1 MFDLLQKGGWIM
13 VPIFLGSIVGL
24 GLFFERLWVL
34 QRKLINPPD
43 ILQHLLSLV
52 QSSRW
57 SEARVMCQRV
67 NNPLTRIAL
76 SMLTTHEK
84 NQSREA
90 LREAAEDA
98 GQREAFFLERGIGA
112 LGVVASLEPLM
123 GLLGTVLGMIQAFRQ
138 VASQGV
144 GDPRVVAN
152 GVWVALLTTAVGLA
166 IAIPAY
172 MGYRFLLSRVDRLV
186 LDLQNDVSILM
197 ESMLAP
203 STGAT
208 PQGSPPV
215 PPQPHHPQRPSSSF
229 MQAPVQSTLPTGE
242 QLPPAQHASPA
253 QPYQPAQPAHPVSP
267 SQTALQPVSQSQAS
281 LHRATPSQGEVP
293 RSPRSLP
300 AGPLPQDGEPS

>member
-1 MFDLLQKGGWIM
+1 MWDLLQKGGWIM
-13 VPIFLGSIVGL
+13 VPIFSGSIIAL

-34 QRKLINPPD
+34 QRRLINPPD
-43 ILQHLLSLV
+43 VLQHLMSLL

-57 SEARVMCQRV
+57 NEARVMCQRV
-67 NNPLTRIAL
+67 DNPLTRIAL
-76 SMLTTHEK
+76 NMISIHEK
-84 NQSREA
+84 NPSREA

-98 GQREAFFLERGIGA
+98 GQREAFFLERGVGA

-172 MGYRFLLSRVDRLV
+172 MGYRYLLSRVDRLV
-186 LDLQNDVSILM
+186 LDLQNDVSLMM
-197 ESMLAP
+197 ESMLMP
-203 STGAT
+203 N
-208 PQGSPPV
+208 QGSSPAPASGHHHGPPPTPSSGFMQSPVASGYAEQPQAQPRPMSPSQSAMPRAGV
-215 PPQPHHPQRPSSSF
+215 PPQSH
-229 MQAPVQSTLPTGE
+229 
-242 QLPPAQHASPA
+242 
-253 QPYQPAQPAHPVSP
+253 
-267 SQTALQPVSQSQAS
+267 
-281 LHRATPSQGEVP
+281 VP

-300 AGPLPQDGEPS
+300 AGPLEGDES

>member
-1 MFDLLQKGGWIM
+1 MWDLLQKGGWIM
-13 VPIFLGSIVGL
+13 VPIFMGSIIAL

-34 QRKLINPPD
+34 QRRLINPPD
-43 ILQHLLSLV
+43 VLQHLMSLL

-67 NNPLTRIAL
+67 DNPLTRIAL
-76 SMLTTHEK
+76 NMISIHEK
-84 NQSREA
+84 NPSREA

-98 GQREAFFLERGIGA
+98 GQREAFFLERGVGA

-172 MGYRFLLSRVDRLV
+172 MGYRYLLSRVDRLV
-186 LDLQNDVSILM
+186 LDLQNDVSLMMESILM
-197 ESMLAP
+197 PNQGPTPAP
-203 STGAT
+203 ASGHYHGPPPTS
-208 PQGSPPV
+208 SP
-215 PPQPHHPQRPSSSF
+215 SF
-229 MQAPVQSTLPTGE
+229 MQ
-242 QLPPAQHASPA
+242 SPA
-253 QPYQPAQPAHPVSP
+253 ASGYVEQPPVHGHQVSP
-267 SQTALQPVSQSQAS
+267 SQSAMPRTG
-281 LHRATPSQGEVP
+281 TPSSSQVP

-300 AGPLPQDGEPS
+300 AGPLEGDDS